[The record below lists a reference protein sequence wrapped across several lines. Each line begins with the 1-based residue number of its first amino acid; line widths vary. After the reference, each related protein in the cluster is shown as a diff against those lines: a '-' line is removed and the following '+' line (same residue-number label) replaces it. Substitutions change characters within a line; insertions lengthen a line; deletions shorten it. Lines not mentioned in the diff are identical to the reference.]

1 MTSIPPWIL
10 NLASITASI
19 SIITCNHI
27 LLHMFPY
34 VFTLSFLHYTFTALS
49 LQFLRYFTAQKN
61 QKSTPAPMN
70 SLVILGLLAT
80 AANCFQNASLRHNT
94 VASYSMYKLFV
105 IPAQV
110 VIYYV
115 VYQKKFSF
123 ESICSLFVLLFGVY
137 LSTEPEMSN
146 KWTGFVLGT
155 SAAVIVVPLQT
166 VYVAEKCREYKWS
179 SIECNFQTTPF
190 VSFFSLLLAFFIES
204 KGVQSTCVILM
215 ADGMLPIF
223 LMWIGLSCLCAVG
236 VNILTIAISRR
247 SSAISYSVLGHVKTI
262 GVITVSVLR
271 GNERPSLQIL
281 AGLICAMSG
290 SWFYSAAEGKRI
302 KVE

>member
-1 MTSIPPWIL
+1 MLHKNPSWSIDISFYPTRVHLFYVLYFSTCIAPYEYDTL
-10 NLASITASI
+10 LTHPSIYPR
-19 SIITCNHI
+19 H
-27 LLHMFPY
+27 LLQ
-34 VFTLSFLHYTFTALS
+34 L
-49 LQFLRYFTAQKN
+49 
-61 QKSTPAPMN
+61 
-70 SLVILGLLAT
+70 
-80 AANCFQNASLRHNT
+80 
-94 VASYSMYKLFV
+94 LFV

-271 GNERPSLQIL
+271 GGNERPSLQIL

>member
-1 MTSIPPWIL
+1 MIDSIPPWIL

-34 VFTLSFLHYTFTALS
+34 VFTLSFLHYTFTALA
-49 LQFLRYFTAQKN
+49 LQFLRYFTVQKN
-61 QKSTPAPMN
+61 QKSTLH
-70 SLVILGLLAT
+70 SLVILGLLGT

-110 VIYYV
+110 VIYRV

-146 KWTGFVLGT
+146 NWTGFILGT
-155 SAAVIVVPLQT
+155 SAAVVVVPLQT

-179 SIECNFQTTPF
+179 SIQCNCETTPF
-190 VSFFSLLLAFFIES
+190 VSFFSFLLAFFIES
-204 KGVQSTCVILM
+204 KGVQSTCVKLM

-223 LMWIGLSCLCAVG
+223 LLWLLCSCLCAVG

-247 SSAISYSVLGHVKTI
+247 SSAVSYSVLGHVKTI

-271 GNERPSLQIL
+271 AGGNKLPSLQIL

-290 SWFYSAAEGKRI
+290 SWFYSAAEEKRI